1 MNVLIIANRWMEV
14 ELIMYV
20 AQISLVFSPE
30 IAGRYQNA
38 INIIETIRPVVQM
51 ITQELKIKD

>member
-30 IAGRYQNA
+30 IAGRYRNA

>member
-30 IAGRYQNA
+30 IAGRYRNA

-51 ITQELKIKD
+51 ITQELKTKD